1 MFLKCS
7 VIHYDVVQV
16 YDDEA
21 VEGRL
26 MNLIHKSTK
35 HGWCIGDAKQHY
47 KEFERV
53 VPNYACRLW
62 LVSLGNPNLVSFG
75 V

>member
-1 MFLKCS
+1 MFLKYG

-26 MNLIHKSTK
+26 KNLIHKSAK
-35 HGWCIGDAKQHY
+35 CGWYIGEAKQHY

-53 VPNYACRLW
+53 VPSYACFLW
-62 LVSLGNPNLVSFG
+62 LVSIDNPNLVAFG